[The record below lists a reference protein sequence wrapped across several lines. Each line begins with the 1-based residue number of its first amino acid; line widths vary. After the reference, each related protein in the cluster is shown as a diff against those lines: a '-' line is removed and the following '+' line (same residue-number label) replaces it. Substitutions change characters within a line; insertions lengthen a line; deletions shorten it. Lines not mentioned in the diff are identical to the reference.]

1 MKSLGC
7 FLFIIYSVYN
17 FFQIKSKVNL
27 LFSYKKKSHKL
38 KSHYRECLLQIK
50 MDPQLDAE
58 IKSIFFHFKET
69 TIPISLKF
77 YLLKVLVKCQV
88 PRLIHFKCTHT
99 VLRDKSYRHFFRH
112 CEHPC
117 RINICRN
124 IFKYILDRYNELLPD
139 YFDYVHF
146 PLVMTNYFTEAIPL
160 ASSHWILLD
169 LHVQIF
175 RYVYSWIEGSRE
187 EIMEKYPNYI
197 RLLSTSWHYNKA
209 AANMLSH
216 TESFKKEDGL
226 PHLTSESCSFSQ
238 QECK

>member
-1 MKSLGC
+1 
-7 FLFIIYSVYN
+7 
-17 FFQIKSKVNL
+17 
-27 LFSYKKKSHKL
+27 
-38 KSHYRECLLQIK
+38 
-50 MDPQLDAE
+50 MDPLLDAE
-58 IKSIFFHFKET
+58 IKSILFYFKET
-69 TIPISLKF
+69 MIPISLKF